1 MPFRCLLQF
10 VSLLVVPVVVSAI
23 GSLAL
28 AVVCG
33 LFLSFV
39 FALPRSLP
47 GLCLALAL
55 VCGLS
60 SSFMLG
66 LVLAVV
72 CGLPW
77 PLWPFAAMGWS
88 WP

>member
-39 FALPRSLP
+39 FVLPLLLP

-55 VCGLS
+55 VWP
-60 SSFMLG
+60 FFIHAWLG
-66 LVLAVV
+66 LGRSVWPSMA
-72 CGLPW
+72 PW
-77 PLWPFAAMGWS
+77 PSAAMGWS